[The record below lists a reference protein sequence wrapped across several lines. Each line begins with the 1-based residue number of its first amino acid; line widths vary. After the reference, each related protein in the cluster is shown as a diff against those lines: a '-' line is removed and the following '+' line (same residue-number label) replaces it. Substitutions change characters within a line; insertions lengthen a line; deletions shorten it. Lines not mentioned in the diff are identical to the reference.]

1 MKKILLIVFSLLTLT
16 TVHGQER
23 SQVLKVCNWDEY
35 IDPELIG
42 EFEAW
47 YRRQTGKSI
56 KVEYEVTDYPE
67 DQLAT
72 IESGAYD
79 CDVFCPPEYLVE
91 RMLRRQLLMK
101 IDTSFTARGIPNWMN
116 GTSAFVDSTLQNIG
130 KDSKVH
136 MKDYCVGYLWG
147 TTGVVFNTKYVKR
160 SDVESWRFLFDSKF
174 RNKIVI
180 KDSPSDLYNI
190 LITYAK
196 YEEIEAG
203 RITRNALA
211 THLSNEN
218 IALVEDLLKQARPQ
232 MKAFEVEGD
241 KRLLANGTHRI
252 AVTWNGD
259 ANWAVDSVSEGV
271 SLEFIVPKEGSDVW
285 FDCWVVP
292 ATCRNAE
299 AAGYWIN
306 FLCKPEHALRNMD
319 FTGYSSAVGTPEIL
333 AAVTDTLLLH
343 PVDLSYFFGPE
354 ATAVYVDSIM
364 YPDREII
371 ERCSILRDCGGRQEV
386 MREIW
391 LRMKKMNPTDSATW
405 YVAVGI
411 IIIILAAI
419 AVAVGRRK
427 HQR

>member
-16 TVHGQER
+16 TVYGQER

-130 KDSKVH
+130 KDSNVR

-232 MKAFEVEGD
+232 
-241 KRLLANGTHRI
+241 L
-252 AVTWNGD
+252 
-259 ANWAVDSVSEGV
+259 
-271 SLEFIVPKEGSDVW
+271 
-285 FDCWVVP
+285 
-292 ATCRNAE
+292 
-299 AAGYWIN
+299 
-306 FLCKPEHALRNMD
+306 
-319 FTGYSSAVGTPEIL
+319 
-333 AAVTDTLLLH
+333 
-343 PVDLSYFFGPE
+343 
-354 ATAVYVDSIM
+354 
-364 YPDREII
+364 
-371 ERCSILRDCGGRQEV
+371 
-386 MREIW
+386 
-391 LRMKKMNPTDSATW
+391 
-405 YVAVGI
+405 
-411 IIIILAAI
+411 
-419 AVAVGRRK
+419 
-427 HQR
+427 